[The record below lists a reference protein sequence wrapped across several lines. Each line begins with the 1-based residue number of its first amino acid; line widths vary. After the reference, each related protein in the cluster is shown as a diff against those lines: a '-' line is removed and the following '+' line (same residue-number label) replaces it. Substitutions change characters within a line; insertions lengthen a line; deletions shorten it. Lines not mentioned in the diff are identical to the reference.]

1 MNRQKIVSLTVLAL
15 LIGAVI
21 GFVALSRVTAT
32 DDPNTMAMHEEKGM
46 KMAKHDDKEMKE
58 MNKCMTSCVKECNA
72 SMEDLTAVKAAIMA
86 AMAALDK
93 NDLPTVKSEL
103 EKADKL
109 LTKAHKMMKENVDK
123 MPCANGKC
131 PISGKEFD
139 KMSVPAD
146 HTRMYKGM
154 KIGFCCPMCPPQW
167 DKLSDDEKDA
177 KLKAVMPPKE

>member
-1 MNRQKIVSLTVLAL
+1 MNSKKIVPLFVLAL
-15 LIGAVI
+15 IVAAVI
-21 GFVALSRVTAT
+21 GIAALSKVTAM
-32 DDPNTMAMHEEKGM
+32 DDSNSMAMHEEKGM

-58 MNKCMTSCVKECNA
+58 MNKCMMSCVKECNS
-72 SMEDLTAVKAAIMA
+72 SMEDIAAVKAAIMA

-93 NDLPTVKSEL
+93 NDLPAAKSEL

-109 LTKAHKMMKENVDK
+109 LAKAHKCMKENVDK